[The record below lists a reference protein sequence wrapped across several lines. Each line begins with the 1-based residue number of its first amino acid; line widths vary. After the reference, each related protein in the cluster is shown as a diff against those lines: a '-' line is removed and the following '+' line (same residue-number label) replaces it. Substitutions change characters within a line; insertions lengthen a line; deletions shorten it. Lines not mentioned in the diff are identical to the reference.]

1 MVEKFEFDGKLKK
14 NLFIMMGVGLLG
26 LIWAFFANGVH
37 DNHSRFW
44 SNILLNTYYFTGM
57 GIFGIFFVSA
67 NQLGYSG
74 WITLVK
80 RVYMSLSGFVV
91 IGAVFALIIIGGV
104 WGNYHNLYAHWSLAE
119 NMKELPNVKQA
130 FFNKGFWTARVVI
143 YFTLWILVGKAVISA
158 INAKNI
164 GDQKVY
170 KRSKLMAALWIV
182 IFAVSESFVSWDMV
196 MSQDPHW
203 YSTLFGWY
211 NFASYGCGGFAM
223 AILLVIFLKSRGYLQ
238 QVNENHIHDMGKYM
252 FAFSIFWTY
261 LWFSQFMLQWYA
273 NIPED
278 TNYWVKRFDV
288 PLFKVTIFLS
298 LTINFLAPLLLFIKR
313 GAKRNLKV
321 AAFIAILVIFGHYV
335 DFFNMTMFEPNL
347 IPAGTEACCTKG
359 EGKEGEKKEAA
370 AESTATVLYA
380 QADAGTAKGTVGK
393 TVVTPEK
400 GSTDANTAE
409 GQSSNES
416 AAQTEGEAKETKAE
430 EGKGETKACCAG
442 MGKGECK
449 EHMAECKEGKEGEE
463 ACCGLQ
469 TKASLGL
476 PELLTFVGFLGMFLY
491 MFFNEFSKDSTFNE
505 NDPYLKE
512 SLRHHV
518 EYA

>member
-1 MVEKFEFDGKLKK
+1 MVEKFEFDGKLKR
-14 NLFIMMGVGLLG
+14 NLFIMMGAGLLG

-91 IGAVFALIIIGGV
+91 IGAVFAALIVGGV
-104 WGNYHNLYAHWSLAE
+104 WGGYHNLYEHWSLAE

-130 FFNKGFWTARVVI
+130 FFAKPFWTARVVI

-182 IFAVSESFVSWDMV
+182 VFAVSESFVSWDMV

-223 AILLVIFLKSRGYLQ
+223 AILLVIFLKNRGYLQ

-288 PLFKVTIFLS
+288 PLFKATIFLA
-298 LTINFLAPLLLFIKR
+298 LAINFLAPLLLFIKR
-313 GAKRNLKV
+313 GAKRNMKV
-321 AAFIAILVIFGHYV
+321 AAFIAVLVIFGHYV

-347 IPAGTEACCTKG
+347 ISAEECCKKG

-370 AESTATVLYA
+370 AATAGTVLYA
-380 QADAGTAKGTVGK
+380 QADAKEPKAIVGK
-393 TVVTPEK
+393 SVVAPEK

-409 GQSSNES
+409 GKSSNEA
-416 AAQTEGEAKETKAE
+416 AAQTESEAKEAKSE
-430 EGKGETKACCAG
+430 EGKEEGKAGEKACCAG

-449 EHMAECKEGKEGEE
+449 EHMGGKECKEGEE
-463 ACCGLQ
+463 CGPQ

>member
-1 MVEKFEFDGKLKK
+1 MVEKFEFDSKLKK

-91 IGAVFALIIIGGV
+91 IGAVFAAIIVGGV
-104 WGNYHNLYAHWSLAE
+104 WGGYHNLYEHWSLEA

-143 YFTLWILVGKAVISA
+143 YFTLWILVGKAVINA

-182 IFAVSESFVSWDMV
+182 VFAVSESFVSWDMV

-223 AILLVIFLKSRGYLQ
+223 AILLVIFLKGRGYLQ

-273 NIPED
+273 NLPED

-288 PLFKVTIFLS
+288 PTFKFTIFLA
-298 LTINFLAPLLLFIKR
+298 LTINFGAPLLLFIKR

-321 AAFIAILVIFGHYV
+321 AAFIAVLVIFGHYV

-347 IPAGTEACCTKG
+347 LPAGQEECCKKG
-359 EGKEGEKKEAA
+359 EGKEEKKEAA
-370 AESTATVLYA
+370 LAATGTALYA
-380 QADAGTAKGTVGK
+380 EAKTTEDKTAVKE
-393 TVVTPEK
+393 EK
-400 GSTDANTAE
+400 PSTDSKVEEGKSANEA
-409 GQSSNES
+409 

-430 EGKGETKACCAG
+430 EAKGGEKACCAG

-449 EHMAECKEGKEGEE
+449 EHMAACKEGEGKEGEE
-463 ACCGLQ
+463 ACGGRQ

-476 PELLTFVGFLGMFLY
+476 PELLTFVGFLGMFLF